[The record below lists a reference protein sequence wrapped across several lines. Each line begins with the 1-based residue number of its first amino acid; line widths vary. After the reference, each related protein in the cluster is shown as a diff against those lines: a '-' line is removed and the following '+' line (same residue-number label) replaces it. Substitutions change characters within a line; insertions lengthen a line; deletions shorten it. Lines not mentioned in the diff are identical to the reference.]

1 MTPKEMG
8 ALYDYNQWANRR
20 VLDACAPLTPEQFTQ
35 DLRGSF
41 PSVRDTLA
49 HILGAEW
56 IWLERWNGRSPTAL
70 PPGTEFPD
78 LAALRARWEV
88 VGAELLDFVH
98 EVTASELEH
107 IVEYRN
113 MKGNPFAYPLSA
125 MLQHLVN
132 HGSYHR
138 GQIATL
144 LRQLGAKPLSTDLLD
159 YYDFLAGNLKE

>member
-8 ALYDYNQWANRR
+8 ALYEYNQWANRR
-20 VLDACAPLTPEQFTQ
+20 VLDCCAQLTPEQFAQ

-56 IWLERWNGRSPTAL
+56 IWLERCNGRSPSGL

-88 VGAELLDFVH
+88 VGTELLDFVH
-98 EVTASELEH
+98 EVTASELERL
-107 IVEYRN
+107 VEYRN
-113 MKGNPFAYPLSA
+113 FKGDPFAYPLSA

-132 HGSYHR
+132 HGTYHR
-138 GQIATL
+138 GQVTTL
-144 LRQLGAKPLSTDLLD
+144 LRQLGAKPKSLDLLR
-159 YYDFLAGNLKE
+159 YYDFLAGTLND